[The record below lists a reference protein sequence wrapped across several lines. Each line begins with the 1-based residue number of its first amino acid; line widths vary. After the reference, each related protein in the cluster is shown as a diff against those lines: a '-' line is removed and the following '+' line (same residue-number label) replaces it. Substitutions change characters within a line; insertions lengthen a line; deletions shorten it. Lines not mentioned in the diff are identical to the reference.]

1 MTLNAVHS
9 ANPQDCTMA
18 QRTSTYGT
26 RARGEAP
33 RSRVRRFVN
42 VGQMLARVFIGYKLI
57 SFREKR
63 KGRAWGEPRRLKHHY
78 WSARKLYET
87 AVKNQGLLIKTGQ
100 FLGTRPDVLPD
111 AYVEVLAGL
120 QDEVP
125 PEPFSAVREHV
136 ERELG
141 RTLEEMFVEFD
152 ETPVASASLAQ
163 VHRAVLKDGR
173 VCAVKVQYPGIEH
186 IVDIDLANMS
196 FFIRVLNKL
205 DRTMDYRFVA
215 EEMRKHIPLELD
227 FINEGHNAERVAKD
241 FADVHDIVVPNIY
254 WDYCSRRVL
263 TMEYIDGV
271 KITDYEGMKRIGVST
286 TDVAKILVF
295 AFSEMIIKNGFF
307 HADPHP
313 GNLMVL
319 PGPKLVLIDFGQAKE
334 LEPQFLEMMVRFTR
348 TLLGGDNVAM
358 GKAFRDLGFRTKND
372 DAQGYEQLGD
382 AYVGRVAKQMQDSGA
397 GWAEG
402 EMFQESYEAASSLLK
417 KNQLTAMPP
426 ELLMVGRVFG
436 LLNGLS
442 KTLHAEINM
451 LVAFAQLADQME
463 REKGDIDLIH
473 TNGNGAKP
481 ATRSLL
487 EA

>member
-1 MTLNAVHS
+1 MT
-9 ANPQDCTMA
+9 
-18 QRTSTYGT
+18 QRTTSYGE
-26 RARGEAP
+26 RMRGQAP
-33 RSRVRRFVN
+33 RGRVRRFTN
-42 VGQMLARVFIGYKLI
+42 VGQMLARVFAGYKFI

-63 KGRAWGEPRRLKHHY
+63 KGKEWAEPRRERHHY
-78 WSARKLYET
+78 WSARKFYET

-111 AYVEVLAGL
+111 AYVETLAGL

-125 PEPFSAVREHV
+125 PESFANIRKQV

-141 RTLEEMFVEFD
+141 KPLEEIFSEFN

-163 VHRAVLKDGR
+163 VHRAKLKDGR
-173 VCAVKVQYPGIEH
+173 DCAVKVQYPGIEH

-196 FFIRVLNKL
+196 FFIGVLNKL
-205 DRTMDYRFVA
+205 DRSMDYRFVA

-227 FINEGHNAERVAKD
+227 FINEGHNAERIAAD
-241 FADVHDIVVPNIY
+241 FADVDDIVVPKIY
-254 WDYCSRRVL
+254 WDYTSRRVL
-263 TMEYIDGV
+263 TMEYIDGI
-271 KITDYEGMKRIGVST
+271 KITDREGMRQAGIDA

-295 AFSEMIIKNGFF
+295 AFAEMIVKFGFF

-334 LEPQFLEMMVRFTR
+334 LEPEFQDVLLRFTK
-348 TLLGGDNVAM
+348 TLLNGDTAAM
-358 GKAFRDLGFRTKND
+358 GVAFRELGFRTKRD
-372 DAQGYEQLGD
+372 DAEGYEQLGD
-382 AYVGRVAKQMQDSGA
+382 AYIGRVAKHMQSTNA

-402 EMFQESYEAASSLLK
+402 ELFEQSYEDVTKILK
-417 KNQLTAMPP
+417 RNQLTAMPP
-426 ELLMVGRVFG
+426 ELLLVGRVFG

-442 KTLHAEINM
+442 KTLQAQTNM
-451 LVAFAQLADQME
+451 LVAFAQLADKME
-463 REKGDIDLIH
+463 AEKLAGAGAS
-473 TNGNGAKP
+473 TNGRGGGGA
-481 ATRSLL
+481 ATRRLL

>member
-1 MTLNAVHS
+1 
-9 ANPQDCTMA
+9 MA
-18 QRTSTYGT
+18 QRPETYGN
-26 RARGEAP
+26 RLRGSAP
-33 RSRVRRFVN
+33 RGRVRRFTN
-42 VGQMLARVFIGYKLI
+42 VGQMLARVFAGYKLI
-57 SFREKR
+57 SLREKR
-63 KGRAWGEPRRLKHHY
+63 KGTEWGEARRNKHHY
-78 WSARKLYET
+78 WSANKFYEA

-111 AYVEVLAGL
+111 AYVDVLSAL
-120 QDEVP
+120 HDEVP
-125 PEPFSAVREHV
+125 PETFEHIRAHV

-141 RTLEEMFVEFD
+141 RPLEEMFTEFS

-196 FFIRVLNKL
+196 FFIGVLNKL
-205 DRTMDYRFVA
+205 DRSMDYRFVA

-227 FINEGHNAERVAKD
+227 FINEGHNNERIAED
-241 FADVHDIVVPNIY
+241 FRYVDDIVVPDIY
-254 WDYCSRRVL
+254 WEYSSRRVL

-271 KITDYEGMKRIGVST
+271 KITDAEGMKRMGVDPA
-286 TDVAKILVF
+286 DVAKILVF
-295 AFSEMIIKNGFF
+295 AFAEMIVKNGFF

-313 GNLMVL
+313 GNLMVQ

-334 LEPQFLEMMVRFTR
+334 LEPAFKEVLVRFTR
-348 TLLGGDNVAM
+348 TLLDGNNQAM

-372 DAQGYEQLGD
+372 DAEGYEQLGD
-382 AYVGRVAKQMQDSGA
+382 AYVGKVAKQMQETQA

-402 EMFQESYEAASSLLK
+402 DVFQESYEDVTKILK

-442 KTLHAEINM
+442 KTLQAKTNM
-451 LVAFAQLADQME
+451 LVAFAQLADQIE
-463 REKGDIDLIH
+463 AAKA
-473 TNGNGAKP
+473 NGHLAVT
-481 ATRSLL
+481 ADASETRRLL

>member
-1 MTLNAVHS
+1 
-9 ANPQDCTMA
+9 MA
-18 QRTSTYGT
+18 QRTATYGT
-26 RARGEAP
+26 RRRERAP
-33 RSRVRRFVN
+33 HNRVQRFVN
-42 VGQMLARVFIGYKLI
+42 VGQMLARVFIGYKWI

-63 KGRAWGEPRRLKHHY
+63 KGTAWGEPRRQRHHY
-78 WSARKLYET
+78 WSARHLYEV

-111 AYVEVLAGL
+111 AYVEVLSGL

-125 PEPFSAVREHV
+125 PESFAAVRAHV

-141 RTLEEMFVEFD
+141 RPLEEMFSEFG
-152 ETPVASASLAQ
+152 EEPVASASLAQ

-173 VCAVKVQYPGIEH
+173 VCAVKVQYPGVEH

-196 FFIRVLNKL
+196 FFIGVLNKL

-215 EEMRKHIPLELD
+215 QEMRENVPKELD
-227 FINEGHNAERVAKD
+227 FINEGQNAERVAAE
-241 FADVHDIVVPNIY
+241 FANVEDVVVPEIY
-254 WDYCSRRVL
+254 WDYTSRRVL

-271 KITDYEGMKRIGVST
+271 KINDIEGMRRIGVDSA
-286 TDVAKILVF
+286 DIAKILVYAF
-295 AFSEMIIKNGFF
+295 AEMIVRHGFF

-319 PGPKLVLIDFGQAKE
+319 PGPKLVLIDFGQAKDLGPVFRE
-334 LEPQFLEMMVRFTR
+334 VMVRFTR
-348 TLLGGDNVAM
+348 TILSGDQASM
-358 GKAFRDLGFRTKND
+358 GRAFRDLGFRTKMD

-382 AYVGRVAKQMQDSGA
+382 AYVGRVAKQMHESGA

-402 EMFQESYEAASSLLK
+402 EMFEESYEQVSGILK
-417 KNQLTAMPP
+417 KNQLTAVPS

-442 KTLHAEINM
+442 KTLRAQTNM
-451 LVAFAQLADQME
+451 LVAFAQLADE
-463 REKGDIDLIH
+463 LEAEKEQAALAH
-473 TNGNGAKP
+473 ANGVSSNGASAAP
-481 ATRSLL
+481 RRLL